1 MKRIFLLFAFS
12 VIFIT
17 ACQNDEEIILEEI
30 GLVVDYAGAGN
41 CGFVIELENGSLE
54 NGSKIQPLYYPD
66 GFTFSQGQRVHV
78 QYVELTT
85 VVPSC
90 DRGVA
95 AEIVFIEELSCASYV
110 DLYFSNY
117 DSLAR
122 DPIFIHEAFVD
133 GDCLQIKLSYSGG
146 CKTHTIDLARMHPWT
161 ASSSAVPT
169 FEIRHNANGDMCEA
183 YFTKELRFDL
193 SSLRLEG
200 KKEFVL
206 TAKLTDGKMYN
217 QLFELK

>member
-1 MKRIFLLFAFS
+1 MKRIFLLFALS
-12 VIFIT
+12 VILT
-17 ACQNDEEIILEEI
+17 TSCQNDDEIVLDEI
-30 GLVVDYAGAGN
+30 GIVVDYAGAGN
-41 CGFVIELENGSLE
+41 CSFVIELENGSR
-54 NGSKIQPLYYPD
+54 IQPMYYPD
-66 GFTFSQGQRVHV
+66 GFTFAQGQRIRV
-78 QYVELTT
+78 QYIELGT
-85 VVPSC
+85 VISPC
-90 DRGVA
+90 QRGTPV
-95 AEIVFIEELSCASYV
+95 EIVFIEELNCAPYI

-122 DPIFIHEAFVD
+122 DPVFIHEAFMD

-217 QLFELK
+217 RIFELK